1 MSASAAASPS
11 PVASPEGLLEI
22 GDRIAGWAKGSE
34 QIEAVIAIESETE
47 VRAYAGEVEA
57 FSSAKSMGAGIRVIS
72 DQRQGFAYAGTLD
85 ETILAETLEEARDNV
100 KFATPDE
107 YLGLAEPDGVDYV
120 SLDLYNDSVTSYT
133 PEQKIQLALDLEQA
147 VLSGDSRIIGVES
160 ADYSESVSLGAIV
173 TTSGIRYAQADS
185 SCYIS
190 AYSLAQAD
198 GDTQTGFGYSISRD
212 PDELDVA
219 TAAADAVDRATR
231 LLGAVKPAS
240 QRTKVLLDPW
250 VTAQLLG
257 IIGATL
263 SGEAVI
269 KGRSLFANRLEEL
282 IANRNITLVDDP
294 TNPTA
299 FTAGE
304 ADGEGLATRRNVL
317 IDSGRLKKFVHNSYT
332 ARRLHTTST
341 ASAVRGVSST
351 PTAGCQALQLLPGKR
366 SQEELCAAAGDA
378 VLVQSVAGLHSGVN
392 PVSGDF
398 STGAEGLRIQAG
410 APSEPLKEFTIAS
423 TIQRLLQNVSEVGN
437 DLEWLPMRAAGVSLL
452 IDDVMVSGD

>member
-1 MSASAAASPS
+1 MSA
-11 PVASPEGLLEI
+11 VTSPEGLLEI
-22 GDRIAGWAKGSE
+22 GDRVVGWAKDSE
-34 QIEAVIAIESETE
+34 QVEAVIVIENETE
-47 VRAYAGEVEA
+47 VRAYGGKVEA

-85 ETILAETLEEARDNV
+85 EAILAETLEEARDNV

-107 YLGLAEPDGVDYV
+107 HLGLAEPDGVDYV
-120 SLDLYNDSVTSYT
+120 SLDLYNDSFTKHT

-160 ADYSESVSLGAIV
+160 ADYSESVSLGAII
-173 TTSGIRYAQADS
+173 TTSGIRYTQTDTN
-185 SCYIS
+185 CFIS
-190 AYSLAQAD
+190 TYSLAHED

-212 PDELDVA
+212 PLELDVA
-219 TAAADAVDRATR
+219 TAAKDAVDRATR
-231 LLGAVKPAS
+231 LLGAAKPSS

-269 KGRSLFANRLEEL
+269 KGRSLFANRLEEM
-282 IANRNITLVDDP
+282 IANSNITLVDDP
-294 TNPTA
+294 TNPAA

-317 IDSGRLKKFVHNSYT
+317 IDSGQLKKFVHNSYT
-332 ARRLHTTST
+332 ARRLNTAST
-341 ASAVRGVSST
+341 ASAVRGVAST
-351 PTAGCQALQLLPGKR
+351 PTAGCQALMLQPGER
-366 SQEELCAAAGDA
+366 SQEELFAAAGDA
-378 VLVQSVAGLHSGVN
+378 VLVQSVSGLHSGVN
-392 PVSGDF
+392 LVSGDF
-398 STGAEGLRIQAG
+398 STGAEGLRIESG
-410 APSEPLKEFTIAS
+410 SPGEPLKEFTIAS

-437 DLEWLPMRAAGVSLL
+437 DLEWLPMRSAGVSLL